1 MGKFYGKLPWSQPLA
16 SLQGHGPRKEDG
28 GCTQPAQRPTGSTS
42 RSAGASLTAF
52 PATSKSSSWPSL
64 RFAASRPWPVHRAPS
79 HMPRRPCEGHR
90 SQSSPRWSRSGFTG
104 TRTTALSPCHPPQ
117 TPSPGSHVGPN
128 SRVHS
133 SQAVDHLPRWRSR
146 TAQALGFV
154 TGGPALRR
162 SHLRVFLLARPGR
175 GPASLRP
182 QWSLGWGRR

>member
-1 MGKFYGKLPWSQPLA
+1 MGKFHGTLPWSQPLA

-42 RSAGASLTAF
+42 RSAGASLMTSHPTRAF
-52 PATSKSSSWPSL
+52 SRLSL

-133 SQAVDHLPRWRSR
+133 SQAVDHRPCCKSR

-162 SHLRVFLLARPGR
+162 AHQRTS
-175 GPASLRP
+175 
-182 QWSLGWGRR
+182 